1 MRRMLK
7 YGPLVVISSLRIVY
21 EHGYPPRVGAF
32 AFTKE
37 SLSSVIRRSFLMDD
51 EYCAVMIQMVLI
63 IKWRCRRRLFNVPS
77 VQTSSPSG
85 EYRIGSHSYM
95 NSKANQSYERAL
107 PRITCG
113 RNAFRQQ
120 LRDKGKADNLQFEE
134 NSIEITADPFVKAL
148 FQLVHPIELNERLSR
163 LDPSLH
169 VSLLSISYRQNR

>member
-1 MRRMLK
+1 MEGLESLHSSLAPQREALSRNHPTPFLWFLPPVPNSLK
-7 YGPLVVISSLRIVY
+7 ELVSENLKCGECGPLVVISSLRIVY

-63 IKWRCRRRLFNVPS
+63 IKGRCRRRLFNVPS

-85 EYRIGSHSYM
+85 EYRIGSHSCL

-107 PRITCG
+107 PRVGSHLT
-113 RNAFRQQ
+113 R
-120 LRDKGKADNLQFEE
+120 
-134 NSIEITADPFVKAL
+134 
-148 FQLVHPIELNERLSR
+148 
-163 LDPSLH
+163 
-169 VSLLSISYRQNR
+169 